1 MVAGSIAAAAPPSRR
16 SERVTDSG
24 PDAGGPEAGGSDVT
38 AGPGPQV
45 IFTPSGR
52 RGRVHRGATV
62 LDAARHLGVDIDS
75 VCGARGICGRCAVTP
90 SFGAFPKHGIT
101 SEASHLSPAGDLE
114 AAYRAEHGLAD
125 DRRLSCTA
133 RLLGDAVIDVPPES
147 QVHRQVVRK
156 DLDAR
161 PFELDPVVRL
171 HTVDVVPPD
180 LATPTGD
187 LGRLF
192 DALHTEWD
200 LDGLQADLGVVRALQ
215 PALEAGSYRVTV
227 AVHGGRDVIA
237 VWPGFHDRAF
247 GVAIDIGST
256 TIAGH
261 LANLADGTILASA
274 GVMNPQIRFGEDLMS
289 RVSYVMMHDGGERE
303 LTEAVR
309 KALDGLLAT
318 LANRAG
324 IKRVEILELALVGNP
339 IMHHLLLGIDPTP
352 LGSAPFAL
360 AVDTAV
366 ETTAAEL
373 GLRTH
378 PGARIY
384 VLPCIAGHVGADTAG
399 VILAEEPHEA
409 TDLTLVVDVGTNAEI
424 VLGNRDRLLAASSP
438 TGPAF
443 EGAQISAGQ
452 RAAPGAI
459 ERVRIDRDTLE
470 PRFRVIGVEA
480 WSDAPDFAGD
490 LAAAGTGVTGICG
503 SGIIEVIAELY
514 LAGVIT
520 ADGVIDGAL
529 AERTPRVVPDGRTFS
544 YVLHDPGAAD
554 GPAGTGDALGLR
566 ILVTQN
572 DVRAIQLAK
581 AALYAG
587 VRLLMDQ
594 LAVETVD
601 EVRLAGAFGS
611 QIDPLHAMVLGLVPD
626 CDLGRVRAAGNA
638 AGTGALIALLSGAA
652 RREIEAVVRRV
663 EKIETAVEPRFQEH
677 FIEAMAIPH
686 RTAPSPNLERVV
698 TLPARPATADRG
710 ADPRAER
717 RRRRAALAAP
727 AGTGEDR

>member
-1 MVAGSIAAAAPPSRR
+1 MNGPAGA
-16 SERVTDSG
+16 
-24 PDAGGPEAGGSDVT
+24 
-38 AGPGPQV
+38 QV

-52 RGRVHRGATV
+52 RGQVTTGTTV
-62 LDAARHLGVDIDS
+62 LDAARSFGVDIDS
-75 VCGARGICGRCAVTP
+75 VCGGRGICGRCAVTP
-90 SFGAFPKHGIT
+90 VFGSFAKHGIT
-101 SEASHLSPAGDLE
+101 SAAEHLSDPGDVE
-114 AAYRAEHGLAD
+114 ADYRAENGLAA

-133 RLLGDAVIDVPPES
+133 VVLGDAVIDVPPES

-161 PFELDPVVRL
+161 PFVLDPVVRL
-171 HTVDVVPPD
+171 HTVDVIEPD

-192 DALHTEWD
+192 DALEREWQ
-200 LDGLQADLGVVRALQ
+200 LVGLRADLAVIRALQ
-215 PALEAGSYRVTV
+215 PALTAGRYRVTV

-237 VWPGFHDRAF
+237 IWPGFHDRAF
-247 GVAIDIGST
+247 GVAIDVGST

-261 LANLADGTILASA
+261 LANLTDGTILASA

-289 RVSYVMMHDGGERE
+289 RVSYVMMHEGGDAE
-303 LTEAVR
+303 LTSAVR
-309 KALDGLLAT
+309 KALDGLLAS

-324 IKRVEILELALVGNP
+324 IKRAEILELAIVGNP

-360 AVDTAV
+360 ATDAAV
-366 ETTAAEL
+366 ELTASEL
-373 GLRTH
+373 GVRAH
-378 PGARIY
+378 PGARVY

-399 VILAEEPHEA
+399 VILAEEPNEA
-409 TDLTLVVDVGTNAEI
+409 EAMTLVVDVGTNAEI
-424 VLGNRDRLLAASSP
+424 VLGDRNRLLAASSP

-470 PRFRVIGVEA
+470 PRFRVIGVDA
-480 WSDAPDFAGD
+480 WSDDPGFETA
-490 LAAAGTGVTGICG
+490 LTAAGTGVTGICG
-503 SGIIEVIAELY
+503 SGIIEVVAELF
-514 LAGVIT
+514 LASVVT
-520 ADGVIDGAL
+520 ADGVIDGGA
-529 AERTPRVVPDGRTFS
+529 AARTARVVPDGRTFS
-544 YVLHDPGAAD
+544 YVLHEASD
-554 GPAGTGDALGLR
+554 GGPR
-566 ILVTQN
+566 ILITQN

-594 LAVETVD
+594 LAIETVD
-601 EVRLAGAFGS
+601 EIRLAGAFGS

-626 CDLGRVRAAGNA
+626 CDLGHVRAAGNA

-652 RREIEAVVRRV
+652 RRDIEGVVRRV
-663 EKIETAVEPRFQEH
+663 EKIETAVEPSFQQH
-677 FIEAMAIPH
+677 FVE
-686 RTAPSPNLERVV
+686 
-698 TLPARPATADRG
+698 
-710 ADPRAER
+710 
-717 RRRRAALAAP
+717 
-727 AGTGEDR
+727 

>member
-1 MVAGSIAAAAPPSRR
+1 
-16 SERVTDSG
+16 
-24 PDAGGPEAGGSDVT
+24 VT
-38 AGPGPQV
+38 ADAQI

-52 RGRVHRGATV
+52 RGRVPAGTTV
-62 LDAARHLGVDIDS
+62 LDAARTLGVDIDS
-75 VCGARGICGRCAVTP
+75 VCGARGICGRCAVVP
-90 SFGAFPKHGIT
+90 AFGEFAKHGIT
-101 SEASHLSPAGDLE
+101 SSPEHLSE
-114 AAYRAEHGLAD
+114 TNEVERIFRWEIGLAD
-125 DRRLSCTA
+125 DRRLSCLTDV
-133 RLLGDAVIDVPPES
+133 LGDAVIDVPPES

-156 DLDAR
+156 DLAAR
-161 PFELDPVVRL
+161 AFEMDPVVRL

-192 DALHTEWD
+192 DALGTEW
-200 LDGLQADLGVVRALQ
+200 GLADLRADLAVMKALQ
-215 PALEAGSYRVTV
+215 PALVKGDYRVTV
-227 AVHGGRDVIA
+227 AVHGGHDVVA

-247 GVAIDIGST
+247 GVAIDVGST

-261 LANLADGTILASA
+261 LADLTSGAILASA

-289 RVSYVMMHDGGERE
+289 RVSYVMMHPGGEVE
-303 LTEAVR
+303 LTDAVR
-309 KALDGLLAT
+309 KALDGLLAS
-318 LANRAG
+318 LGNKAG
-324 IKRVEILELALVGNP
+324 VKRTEILELAIVGNP

-360 AVDTAV
+360 AVDTAL
-366 ETTAAEL
+366 TLPASEL

-378 PGARIY
+378 PGARVY

-399 VILAEEPHEA
+399 VILAEEPQDA
-409 TDLTLVVDVGTNAEI
+409 TDLTLIVDVGTNAEI

-443 EGAQISAGQ
+443 EGAQISSGQ

-459 ERVRIDRDTLE
+459 ERVRVDRETLE
-470 PRFRVIGVEA
+470 PRFRVIGVDA
-480 WSDAPDFAGD
+480 WSDAPDFSEA

-514 LAGVIT
+514 LARVIT
-520 ADGVIDGAL
+520 ADGVIT
-529 AERTPRVVPDGRTFS
+529 AEAAARTPRVVADGRTFS
-544 YVLHDPGAAD
+544 YVLHEGPD
-554 GPAGTGDALGLR
+554 GGPR

-594 LAVETVD
+594 LGRDTVD

-611 QIDPLHAMVLGLVPD
+611 QIDPLHALVLGLVPD
-626 CDLGRVRAAGNA
+626 CDLARVKAAGNA

-677 FIEAMAIPH
+677 FVEAMAIPH
-686 RTAPSPNLERVV
+686 RTAANPHLERVV
-698 TLPARPATADRG
+698 TLPARPQTADRG

-717 RRRRAALAAP
+717 RRRRAALATADTAAAASSAAASP
-727 AGTGEDR
+727 ATGDDA

>member
-1 MVAGSIAAAAPPSRR
+1 MSTAEHPNR
-16 SERVTDSG
+16 SH
-24 PDAGGPEAGGSDVT
+24 
-38 AGPGPQV
+38 V

-52 RGRVHRGATV
+52 RGHVPAGTTV
-62 LDAARHLGVDIDS
+62 LDAARSLGVDIDS
-75 VCGARGICGRCAVTP
+75 VCGGRGICGRCAVTP
-90 SFGAFPKHGIT
+90 AFGTFAKHGIT
-101 SEASHLSPAGDLE
+101 SAPDHLSAPGTLEQTYREENDL
-114 AAYRAEHGLAD
+114 AA
-125 DRRLSCTA
+125 DRRLSCTCE
-133 RLLGDAVIDVPPES
+133 LLGDAVIDVPPES

-156 DLDAR
+156 DLAAR
-161 PFELDPVVRL
+161 AFEMDPVIRL
-171 HTVDVVPPD
+171 HTVDVTEPD

-192 DALHTEWD
+192 DALRTEW
-200 LDGLQADLGVVRALQ
+200 GLADLRADLSVIRALQ
-215 PALEAGSYRVTV
+215 AALTAGDYRVTV
-227 AVHGGRDVIA
+227 AVHGRTDLIA

-247 GVAIDIGST
+247 GVAIDVGST

-261 LANLADGTILASA
+261 LVDLTSGAILASA
-274 GVMNPQIRFGEDLMS
+274 GAMNPQIRFGEDLMS
-289 RVSYVMMHDGGERE
+289 RVSYVMLHDGGDAE
-303 LTEAVR
+303 LTTAVR
-309 KALDGLLAT
+309 KALDGLLAA
-318 LANRAG
+318 LANKAD
-324 IKRVEILELALVGNP
+324 IKRTEILELAIVGNP

-360 AVDTAV
+360 ATDTAV
-366 ETTAAEL
+366 STTAAEL
-373 GLRTH
+373 GVRAH
-378 PGARIY
+378 PGARVY

-424 VLGNRDRLLAASSP
+424 VLGNKDRLLAASSP

-443 EGAQISAGQ
+443 EGAQISSGQ

-459 ERVRIDRDTLE
+459 ERVRIDRATLE
-470 PRFRVIGVEA
+470 PRFRVIGVEP
-480 WSDAPDFAGD
+480 WSDAAEFTDAVV
-490 LAAAGTGVTGICG
+490 AAGTGVSGICG
-503 SGIIEVIAELY
+503 SGIIEVVAELY

-520 ADGVIDGAL
+520 ADGVIDGAF
-529 AERTPRVVPDGRTFS
+529 AERTPRVIPDGRTFS
-544 YVLHDPGAAD
+544 YVLHEPAD
-554 GPAGTGDALGLR
+554 GGPR

-594 LAVETVD
+594 LGVDAVD

-626 CDLGRVRAAGNA
+626 CDLSRVKASGNA

-652 RREIEAVVRRV
+652 RREIETVVRRV

-677 FIEAMAIPH
+677 FVEAMAIPH
-686 RTAPSPNLERVV
+686 RTAPNPNLERVV
-698 TLPARPATADRG
+698 QLPPRPSTADRTTDAG
-710 ADPRAER
+710 DRAR
-717 RRRRAALAAP
+717 RRRRAPVATTS
-727 AGTGEDR
+727 GDDR